1 MKRIRNY
8 LYLLLSQY
16 AVFWSLQLKLNNF
29 IFKAKKTNFNSKR
42 FIENKKEAYNAYTIF
57 KSWSFLNIFLIVL
70 GTYFLQIV
78 NPFIEVIFK
87 WVLNEFMTPTFVS
100 FKLNLITDSEY
111 VTFLGAIATL
121 GGVFIALYFSSLSAI
136 NATLYSTFSN
146 NLRDLLYR
154 EKLGNSYIKFLSNIT
169 FFAFSLIVFFLLG
182 YEKIYIAIPIM
193 LILVGMTIFS
203 YIGLGMYTSKLF
215 NVDTLSN
222 SIFMNLYKYI
232 NNSIKK
238 DMYHQDKNFQNH
250 HYTLTSQELE
260 LLRSLLDTSLLNYK
274 IHNDSLYTISLA
286 TLDLLTY
293 YQGKKRLIPYESL
306 WYKQKVKYKDLYKP
320 GNLGLNIFLQSATMP
335 QADTK
340 YNLFWI
346 EDKLI
351 PYMIK
356 ILINKIQN
364 NEIEHYKNILSSF
377 DKYLSYLVQFG
388 NIEYAIKII
397 TQLKENIYKL
407 DSLNRSEMF
416 ELTQYIYSLPLNII
430 FNFYHNINI
439 YSYSDVSTIV
449 NSNNLAKDN
458 LQDKFQENSIESLN
472 WLQKRL
478 KIEYEA
484 ENDKEITPKWYQ
496 IEILMLTI
504 SRNFISNIEG
514 IDKLLNE
521 FFNKD
526 LENKDLQLYSIMLTQ
541 KWETIN
547 KYIMHFQKIEEILN
561 EYQKER
567 KIDGLNWKKFSIEKL
582 QEQNNQ
588 LRKES
593 ILEIGK
599 ILYKIGKRDDEDFPD
614 IVGFFLQLTS
624 DNLLELSIEKNFVDL
639 KEIYPSFLVSS
650 LMKYE
655 ELKPKYNPTVE
666 EFDWRKEN
674 EFIISF
680 HPVMNLLAVTGLIRV
695 VLEFNDEQE
704 TWNFIE
710 KLWLDLFNDQKSAV
724 SVMFCET
731 IISTTESARGMP
743 IGDEQRFNWK
753 NKVKDYLEANIKRDS
768 FVRKTSSQYS
778 FMHPENVVL
787 HDSVLIREF
796 LGDKQYGNNIDGID
810 IFIYSILSKNFKDEN
825 FNFGWKRNNKKFEDS
840 MKRNIEI
847 YEEYQNARK

>member
-1 MKRIRNY
+1 MKRIKNY
-8 LYLLLSQY
+8 LYLLLSQH
-16 AVFWSLQLKLNNF
+16 AVFWSIQSKINNF
-29 IFKAKKTNFNSKR
+29 IFKTKKANFNSKR
-42 FIENKKEAYNAYTIF
+42 FIENKKETYETYTVF
-57 KSWSFLNIFLIVL
+57 KNWSFLNIFFIVL

-78 NPFIEVIFK
+78 NPFIEMIFK
-87 WVLNEFMTPTFVS
+87 FVLNEFMTPTFVS
-100 FKLNLITDSEY
+100 FKLNSITDSEY

-154 EKLGNSYIKFLSNIT
+154 EKLGNSYIKFLSNTT

-193 LILVGMTIFS
+193 LFLIGMTIFS
-203 YIGLGMYTSKLF
+203 YIELGMYTSKLL

-232 NNSIKK
+232 NNSIKQ

-250 HYTLTSQELE
+250 RYTLASQELE
-260 LLRSLLDTSLLNYK
+260 LLRSLVYTSLVNYK
-274 IHNDSLYTISLA
+274 IHNDSLYIISLS
-286 TLDLLTY
+286 TLRLLTY

-306 WYKQKVKYKDLYKP
+306 WYKQKVEYKDLYKP
-320 GNLGLNIFLQSATMP
+320 GNTGLNIFLQSATMP
-335 QADTK
+335 QGDRK

-346 EDKLI
+346 EEKLI
-351 PYMIK
+351 PYTIK

-377 DKYLSYLVQFG
+377 DEYLSYLVQFG

-397 TQLKENIYKL
+397 TRLKENIYKL
-407 DSLNRSEMF
+407 DSLNHSEMF
-416 ELTQYIYSLPLNII
+416 ELIQYIYSLPLNII

-439 YSYSDVSTIV
+439 YSYSDVSTVV

-484 ENDKEITPKWYQ
+484 ENGKEITPKWYQ

-504 SRNFISNIEG
+504 SRNFISNIES

-547 KYIMHFQKIEEILN
+547 KYIIHYQKIEEILN

-582 QEQNNQ
+582 KEQNNQ
-588 LRKES
+588 LRKET

-599 ILYKIGKRDDEDFPD
+599 ILHKIGKREDENFPD
-614 IVGFFLQLTS
+614 IFGYFLQLTS
-624 DNLLELSIEKNFVDL
+624 DNLLELSIEKNFVYL
-639 KEIYPSFLVSS
+639 KEIYPSFLFSS
-650 LMKYE
+650 LIKYE
-655 ELKPKYNPTVE
+655 ELRPEFNNIN

-674 EFIISF
+674 EFIVSF
-680 HPVMNLLAVTGLIRV
+680 HPIMNLIEITGLIKT
-695 VLEFNDEQE
+695 VLEFNYEQE
-704 TWNFIE
+704 TWIFIE
-710 KLWLDLFNDQKSAV
+710 KLWLDLFNNAV
-724 SVMFCET
+724 STFNVQFLET
-731 IISTTESARGMP
+731 IIFTTESAMGMP

-753 NKVKDYLEANIKRDS
+753 NKVKDYLEANIERDS
-768 FVRKTSSQYS
+768 FVQANKGKYS
-778 FMHPENVVL
+778 FMHHENIIL
-787 HDSVLIREF
+787 HDSALIREF
-796 LGDKQYGNNIDGID
+796 LGDEQYGNNIDGID
-810 IFIYSILSKNFKDEN
+810 VFIYSILNKNFKDKN

-840 MKRNIEI
+840 MKRNTEI

>member
-16 AVFWSLQLKLNNF
+16 AVFWSIQSRINNF

-42 FIENKKEAYNAYTIF
+42 FIENKKETYKTYTVF
-57 KSWSFLNIFLIVL
+57 RNWSFLNIFFIVL

-87 WVLNEFMTPTFVS
+87 WALNEFMTPTFVS
-100 FKLNLITDSEY
+100 FKLNSITDSEY

-154 EKLGNSYIKFLSNIT
+154 EKLGNSYIKFLSNTT

-182 YEKIYIAIPIM
+182 YEKIYVAIPIM
-193 LILVGMTIFS
+193 LILIGMTIFS
-203 YIGLGMYTSKLF
+203 YIELGMYTSKLF

-286 TLDLLTY
+286 TLNLLTY

-306 WYKQKVKYKDLYKP
+306 WYQQKVKYKDLYKP
-320 GNLGLNIFLQSATMP
+320 GNTGLNIFLQSATMP
-335 QADTK
+335 QGDTK

-346 EDKLI
+346 EDKLV

-364 NEIEHYKNILSSF
+364 NEIEHYKNILASF

-397 TQLKENIYKL
+397 TQLKEEIYKL

-416 ELTQYIYSLPLNII
+416 ELTKYIYSLPLNII
-430 FNFYHNINI
+430 FNFYHNINV

-449 NSNNLAKDN
+449 NNNNLAKDD
-458 LQDKFQENSIESLN
+458 LQHKFQEDSIESLN

-478 KIEYEA
+478 KVEYEA

-496 IEILMLTI
+496 LEILMLSI
-504 SRNFISNIEG
+504 SRNFINDIES
-514 IDKLLNE
+514 IDRLLNK
-521 FFNKD
+521 FFNQD

-547 KYIMHFQKIEEILN
+547 KYILHFYKIEEILN

-567 KIDGLNWKKFSIEKL
+567 KIDDLNWKKFSIEKL

-588 LRKES
+588 LRKET
-593 ILEIGK
+593 ILEIGTV
-599 ILYKIGKRDDEDFPD
+599 LHKIGKREDENFPD
-614 IVGFFLQLTS
+614 IFGYFLQLTS

-639 KEIYPSFLVSS
+639 KEIYPSFLMSS
-650 LMKYE
+650 LLKYE
-655 ELKPKYNPTVE
+655 ELKPKLNNVDE
-666 EFDWRKEN
+666 LDWRKEN
-674 EFIISF
+674 EFIVSF
-680 HPVMNLLAVTGLIRV
+680 HPIMNLIEITGLIKT

-704 TWNFIE
+704 TWVFIE
-710 KLWLDLFNDQKSAV
+710 KLWLDLFNNAV
-724 SVMFCET
+724 NALNVQFFET
-731 IISTTESARGMP
+731 IISITESAMGMP

-753 NKVKDYLEANIKRDS
+753 NKVKDYLEDNIERDS
-768 FVRKTSSQYS
+768 FVQANQGKYS
-778 FMHPENVVL
+778 FMHHENIIL

-796 LGDKQYGNNIDGID
+796 LGDEQYGNNIDGID
-810 IFIYSILSKNFKDEN
+810 IFIYSILNKNFKNKN

-840 MKRNIEI
+840 MKRNTKI